1 MTMETPMTK
10 PVLRRARRALMIAMT
25 VLAAPFAAA
34 TAHAEPAL
42 WKVQAPQATIYLFG
56 TVHVLKPG
64 VVWRSAAID
73 SAIKAADTLWLE
85 VPNADDQAVMQPL
98 VMKYGIDP
106 AHPLS
111 TRLDAPTKA
120 RFDAFL
126 ATLGVAPAQMDPLRP
141 WMAGMAV
148 SLLPLMKAG
157 YDPNSGVEHV
167 LKAEMKGAGKAV
179 DGFETAEQQVHYLAD
194 IPSTQELEFFKQS
207 LEDGEK
213 SLTIVNDLVAAWSA
227 GDEAK
232 LETLLN
238 GEMRDKYPDLYQRLL
253 VERNRRFAQR
263 IAELAKGKGVLFV
276 AVGAGHLVGADSV
289 QADLQK
295 LGLTAVRQ

>member
-1 MTMETPMTK
+1 MTRPIL
-10 PVLRRARRALMIAMT
+10 PRAVRALMIAIAL
-25 VLAAPFAAA
+25 VFAPFGSGAAC
-34 TAHAEPAL
+34 AEPAL
-42 WKVQAPQATIYLFG
+42 WKVQGPQATIYLFG

-64 VVWRSAAID
+64 VTWRSAKID

-85 VPNADDQAVMQPL
+85 VPNADDQTVMQPL
-98 VMKYGIDP
+98 IVKYGLDP

-111 TRLDAPTKA
+111 SRLDAPTKA

-126 ATLGVAPAQMDPLRP
+126 GTLGVPPGQLDALRP

-148 SLLPLMKAG
+148 SVLPLIKG
-157 YDPNSGVEHV
+157 GFDPKSGVEHV
-167 LKAEMKGAGKAV
+167 LKTEMQGSGKAV
-179 DGFETAEQQVHYLAD
+179 QGFETAEQQIHYLAD
-194 IPSTQELEFFKQS
+194 IPAPQELEFFKQS

-213 SLTIVNDLVAAWSA
+213 SLSIVNDLVDAWAA
-227 GDEAK
+227 GDEAR

-253 VERNRRFAQR
+253 VERNRRFADR
-263 IAELAKGKGVLFV
+263 IAELAKGKGVMFV

-289 QADLQK
+289 QTDLEK